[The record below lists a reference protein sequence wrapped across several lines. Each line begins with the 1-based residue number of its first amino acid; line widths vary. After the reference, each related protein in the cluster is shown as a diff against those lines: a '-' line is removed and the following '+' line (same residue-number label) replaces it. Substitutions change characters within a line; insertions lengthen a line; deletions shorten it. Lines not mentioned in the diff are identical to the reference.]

1 MESESDVRDVDLNR
15 STLNHRDMRNAI
27 CAIILLLL
35 CPCATALAW
44 NPPGHMAI
52 ASIIYEQL
60 NPMQQE
66 AWVKVLRTHPRFA
79 QDFDSLMPQNLSP
92 EQQNRWIFMR
102 AAAWPDLA
110 RSFDGDDQKYNHPIW
125 HYIDL
130 PVYLDDTAKEKIHPP
145 ELSGDYHKAKS
156 EQSMNAVQAINKA
169 MAELS
174 DHATP
179 PSQKAIDL
187 CWFLHLAGDIHQPL
201 HGATLYSA
209 ERFRGILLG
218 DRGGNDIPVHEN
230 EGLLANSK
238 NPNLHAIWDNILLED
253 SSYDA
258 VTALAAEAEKAH
270 TARSLSTTA
279 KQTDPMEWAKES
291 NHIAQQNAYTP
302 EVREVVRAGEAHP
315 HAPLPPVQISAD
327 YLKRARSIARER
339 AALAGYRAAELLAKI
354 EP

>member
-1 MESESDVRDVDLNR
+1 
-15 STLNHRDMRNAI
+15 MRNAI
-27 CAIILLLL
+27 CALILLLL
-35 CPCATALAW
+35 CPCATAVAW

-52 ASIIYEQL
+52 ASIIYDQL
-60 NPMQQE
+60 NPSQQE
-66 AWVKVLRTHPRFA
+66 AWVKVLRSHPRFA
-79 QDFDSLMPQNLSP
+79 QDFETAMPQNLSA
-92 EQQNRWIFMR
+92 EQQSRWIFMR
-102 AAAWPDLA
+102 AATWPDLA
-110 RSFDGDDQKYNHPIW
+110 RSFDGDDQKYNHPSW

-130 PVYLDDTAKEKIHPP
+130 AVYLDDVAKEKIHPP
-145 ELSGDYHKAKS
+145 ELSGDYHKAPS
-156 EQSMNAVQAINKA
+156 EQSMNAVQAIDKA
-169 MAELS
+169 LAELS

-179 PSQKAIDL
+179 ASQKAIDL

-258 VTALAAEAEKAH
+258 VTALAAEVRKEHPAQ
-270 TARSLSTTA
+270 TLSTAA
-279 KQTDPMEWAKES
+279 KQTDAMEWAKES
-291 NHIAQQNAYTP
+291 NQISQQDVYTP
-302 EVREVVRAGEAHP
+302 EMREDVRAGEAHP
-315 HAPLPPVQISAD
+315 HAPLPPVQISAE
-327 YLKRARSIARER
+327 YLKHARSIAQER
-339 AALAGYRAAELLAKI
+339 AAQAGYRGAALLSKI

>member
-1 MESESDVRDVDLNR
+1 M
-15 STLNHRDMRNAI
+15 
-27 CAIILLLL
+27 LLLL
-35 CPCATALAW
+35 CPCSTALAW

-52 ASIIYEQL
+52 ASIIYDQL
-60 NPMQQE
+60 NPAQQE
-66 AWVKVLRTHPRFA
+66 AWVKILRSHPRFA
-79 QDFDSLMPQNLSP
+79 QDFETGMPQNLSP

-110 RSFDGDDQKYNHPIW
+110 RSFDGDGQKYNHPIW

-130 PVYLDDTAKEKIHPP
+130 PVFLDDAAREKIHSPV
-145 ELSGDYHKAKS
+145 LSGDYHKAKS

-169 MAELS
+169 LAELS

-179 PSQKAIDL
+179 ASQKAIDL
-187 CWFLHLAGDIHQPL
+187 CWFLHLDGDIHQPL

-238 NPNLHAIWDNILLED
+238 NPNLHAIWDSILGED

-258 VTALAAEAEKAH
+258 VSALAAEVEKAH
-270 TARSLSTTA
+270 PTQTLAAAS

-291 NHIAQQNAYTP
+291 NQIAQQDAYTP
-302 EVREVVRAGEAHP
+302 EVREAVRAGEVHP
-315 HAPLPPVQISAD
+315 HTPLPPVQISTE
-327 YLKRARSIARER
+327 YLKRARTIAHER
-339 AALAGYRAAELLAKI
+339 AALAGYRAAALLAKI

>member
-1 MESESDVRDVDLNR
+1 
-15 STLNHRDMRNAI
+15 MRNAI
-27 CAIILLLL
+27 GAIILLLL
-35 CPCATALAW
+35 CSCATALAW

-52 ASIIYEQL
+52 ASIAYDRL
-60 NPMQQE
+60 DPVQQE
-66 AWVKVLRTHPRFA
+66 AWVKLLRSHPRFA
-79 QDFDSLMPQNLSP
+79 QDFEAAMPQNLSP
-92 EQQNRWIFMR
+92 QQQNRWIFMR

-130 PVYLDDTAKEKIHPP
+130 PVFLDDAAREKIHPP
-145 ELSGDYHKAKS
+145 ELGGDYHKARS

-169 MAELS
+169 LSGLS

-179 PSQKAIDL
+179 ASQKAIDL

-209 ERFRGILLG
+209 QRFRGILLG

-230 EGLLANSK
+230 EGLLANFK
-238 NPNLHAIWDNILLED
+238 NPNLHAIWDNILGGD

-258 VTALAAEAEKAH
+258 VTALAAEVEKSYPAQ
-270 TARSLSTTA
+270 TLLAAA
-279 KQTDPMEWAKES
+279 KQTDPMGWAKES
-291 NHIAQQNAYTP
+291 NQISQQDVYTP
-302 EVREVVRAGEAHP
+302 EVREVVRTGEAHP
-315 HAPLPPVQISAD
+315 HAPLPPVQISAE
-327 YLKRARSIARER
+327 YLKRARSIAQER
-339 AALAGYRAAELLAKI
+339 AALAGYRAAALLAKI